1 MQSSVVRER
10 LKGAW
15 DRFQFWAV
23 HRWLWIASVATTVL
37 GFILAFASSE
47 GTGLLF
53 YLGAILTLVGL
64 GLLLHEARDAL
75 RDWQTRLD
83 VASDLEGHIQRNLPD
98 TAYRRWSYFQNR
110 KSSEPEAA
118 IFSEELNARLDGMT
132 NVTKATGR
140 FLIKDRTLQRYAPV
154 LRRRI
159 GGRTNEKKV
168 RLCTEIGSSMGDQTP
183 IELQQAA
190 YFDSV
195 CTNEFSRTKLIRKG
209 KQDRVLLDGQALF
222 LDEGRLLTLD
232 RSQCA
237 NHIGVSTL
245 VITSDGRV
253 PLGKQTEDS
262 VGSPGKWAPT
272 GSGSVDYRDLTDL
285 SEGRS
290 SPAFRDLLIH
300 AMQREVEEESNLRA
314 CRLMTHIVGYA
325 RLLHR
330 GGKPDFFGLS
340 FSTAHSQEVQIKG
353 TEALCM
359 EDYVD
364 HDVAVQT
371 ASDHLRRLHDW
382 YTERPDASLILL
394 LNLKFAAD
402 FLANTGDGALRPR
415 S

>member
-1 MQSSVVRER
+1 MGALDRRPPKQTEPAPRAVPGKSRMQSSVVRER

-83 VASDLEGHIQRNLPD
+83 IASDLEGHIQRNLPD

-118 IFSEELNARLDGMT
+118 IFSEELNAQLDGMT

-140 FLIKDRTLQRYAPV
+140 FLIKDRTLQRHAPV

-168 RLCTEIGSSMGDQTP
+168 RLCTEIGSSMRDQTP
-183 IELQQAA
+183 IELQQVA

-195 CTNEFSRTKLIRKG
+195 
-209 KQDRVLLDGQALF
+209 
-222 LDEGRLLTLD
+222 
-232 RSQCA
+232 
-237 NHIGVSTL
+237 
-245 VITSDGRV
+245 
-253 PLGKQTEDS
+253 
-262 VGSPGKWAPT
+262 
-272 GSGSVDYRDLTDL
+272 
-285 SEGRS
+285 
-290 SPAFRDLLIH
+290 
-300 AMQREVEEESNLRA
+300 
-314 CRLMTHIVGYA
+314 
-325 RLLHR
+325 
-330 GGKPDFFGLS
+330 
-340 FSTAHSQEVQIKG
+340 
-353 TEALCM
+353 
-359 EDYVD
+359 
-364 HDVAVQT
+364 
-371 ASDHLRRLHDW
+371 
-382 YTERPDASLILL
+382 
-394 LNLKFAAD
+394 
-402 FLANTGDGALRPR
+402 
-415 S
+415 